1 MFFNNFVFFVEHQ
14 PPEMVYCTESFEVQL
29 EPHEQARSIYW
40 KEPVFNS
47 QLHLKQIYR
56 SKSPGSKL
64 TAGVHYISYVA
75 TDIDGR
81 SSKCNFK
88 VDVKASEYV
97 EQKHL
102 AESNHLENHDS
113 YLICPGKSAVKIETN
128 YPVSRFRVF
137 YHKIRHSL
145 HRKQT
150 PKHFIDIYHWLV

>member
-1 MFFNNFVFFVEHQ
+1 MI
-14 PPEMVYCTESFEVQL
+14 YCTESFEVQL
-29 EPHEQARSIYW
+29 EQHEQSRAIYW

-47 QLHLKQIYR
+47 QLHLKQIYK
-56 SKSPGSKL
+56 SKTPGSRL

-75 TDIDGR
+75 TDIDGQ
-81 SSKCNFK
+81 SSKCNFRIN
-88 VDVKASEYV
+88 VRASEYV
-97 EQKHL
+97 EQKPHLAEGNHL

-137 YHKIRHSL
+137 YHRLRHSL
-145 HRKQT
+145 HRKQM

>member
-1 MFFNNFVFFVEHQ
+1 MEAHLAVGVHVLTFRARSPNSNLNDICRTVITVKEHQ

-88 VDVKASEYV
+88 VDVKGTYI
-97 EQKHL
+97 KYIFFL
-102 AESNHLENHDS
+102 
-113 YLICPGKSAVKIETN
+113 
-128 YPVSRFRVF
+128 
-137 YHKIRHSL
+137 
-145 HRKQT
+145 
-150 PKHFIDIYHWLV
+150 